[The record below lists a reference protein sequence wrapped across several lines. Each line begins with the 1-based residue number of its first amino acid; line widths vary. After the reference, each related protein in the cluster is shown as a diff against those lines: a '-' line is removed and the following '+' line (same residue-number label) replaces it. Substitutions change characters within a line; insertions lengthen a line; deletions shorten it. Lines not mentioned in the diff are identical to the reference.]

1 MKPASSWKRVFLF
14 ITRTAFALRLLKSL
28 SFLHGRIPIVL
39 KRILKMFLKILF
51 ILAVI
56 GFLILITSRLV
67 TGLYARPR
75 IYSAQDVPNRRVAIV
90 FGAGLLRNGIA
101 TPVLQDRVQT
111 AANLYFSGKV
121 EKLLMSGDNR
131 FVDYNEPAVMR
142 QVALSLGV
150 PEDAIVLDY
159 AGRRTYDTCYRA
171 KVIFGVSEA
180 ILVTQAFHL
189 PRAIYLCNKLGVDS
203 VGVEADQRVYR
214 KSSVLYWNT
223 RELLASAAALWDVNI
238 SHPVPVLG
246 DPEPIFP

>member
-1 MKPASSWKRVFLF
+1 VVVGVLHRPF
-14 ITRTAFALRLLKSL
+14 
-28 SFLHGRIPIVL
+28 FLHGRIPPVF

-51 ILAVI
+51 ILAVLSLLVLV
-56 GFLILITSRLV
+56 FSRLF

-75 IYSAQDVPNRRVAIV
+75 IYSAAQDPARRVAIV
-90 FGAGLLRNGIA
+90 FGAGLLRNGTA

-111 AANLYFSGKV
+111 AADMYFAGRV

-131 FVDYNEPAVMR
+131 YVDYNEPAVMR
-142 QVALSLGV
+142 AAALALGV

-171 KVIFGVSEA
+171 GAIFGLTKA

-189 PRAIYLCNKLGVDS
+189 PRAIYECNRLGVDA
-203 VGVEADQRVYR
+203 VGVAAYGHAYR
-214 KSSVLYWNT
+214 KSALLYWNM
-223 RELLASAAALWDVNI
+223 RELLATVAALWDVNI
-238 SHPVPVLG
+238 GHPLPVLG